1 MLAMPRNSLV
11 KLNASNKNAPGHS
24 GSRKDAIY
32 IMHSTTNGFTLEI
45 IKGYEKVLSRFAG
58 EHKRK
63 SKTDADVLCPVHDDH
78 NPSLGV
84 DLRQNGAGPKVV
96 LNCRSR
102 GCEYADIL
110 KAIGLTDADL
120 KLNGGENVTAY
131 GCTLE
136 AYAAS
141 KNLPLEFLT
150 SDDVALEDGICYVKA
165 LGKEISA
172 VEIPYADQNGEQVA
186 TRYRISPGGDDR
198 FRWEKGSKATLYGL
212 HKLEEAHDAS
222 YVLLVEGESDCHT
235 AWYRG
240 LPAIGVPGVDN
251 WRDEWA
257 EHLNGI
263 SKIFVMVE
271 PDEAGKKLW
280 ENLTKCEVLDG
291 RLIKVVD

>member
-1 MLAMPRNSLV
+1 LVVPRNSFAKV
-11 KLNASNKNAPGHS
+11 NASNKNAPVHG
-24 GSRKDAIY
+24 GRSRKDAIY
-32 IMHSTTNGFTLEI
+32 IMHSTNGFTPEI
-45 IKGYEKVLSRFAG
+45 IEGYEKLLSRFPG

-84 DLRQNGAGPKVV
+84 DLRHNGAGPKVM
-96 LNCRSR
+96 LNCRSQ
-102 GCEYADIL
+102 GCGYSEIL
-110 KAIGLTDADL
+110 QAVGLRDADL
-120 KLNGGENVTAY
+120 KLQEKNGKAY

-141 KNLPLEFLT
+141 KNLPVEFLT
-150 SDDVALEDGICYVKA
+150 SDDVALEDGTCYVKEV
-165 LGKEISA
+165 GKEIPA
-172 VEIPYADQNGEQVA
+172 VEIPYADRDGELLNN
-186 TRYRISPGGDDR
+186 RYRIAVGGDDK
-198 FRWEKGSKATLYGL
+198 FRWEKGSTTTLYGL
-212 HKLEEAHDAS
+212 HKLEEAHDAG
-222 YVLLVEGESDCHT
+222 YVLLVEGESDSHT

-263 SKIFVMVE
+263 SKIFVVVE

-280 ENLTKCEVLDG
+280 ENLTACEALEG
-291 RLIKVVD
+291 RLIKVVA